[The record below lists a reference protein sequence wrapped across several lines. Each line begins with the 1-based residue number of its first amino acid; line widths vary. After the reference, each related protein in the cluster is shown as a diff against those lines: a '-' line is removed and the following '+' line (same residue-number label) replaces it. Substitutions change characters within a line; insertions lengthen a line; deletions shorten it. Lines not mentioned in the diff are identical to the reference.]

1 MNMSKG
7 PDSAEDL
14 DFDRRTFHYTY
25 WIWRLRDDGFG
36 GGLGLVEF
44 FYRGTRVFGERGRSR

>member
-1 MNMSKG
+1 MNTSKG

-25 WIWRLRDDGFG
+25 WISGLRDNRFG
-36 GGLGLVEF
+36 GGWNW
-44 FYRGTRVFGERGRSR
+44 